1 MCATVLVLMH
11 ETIVIII
18 LKKLFG
24 TNRMGGGL
32 ELYALEYGSLAGCF
46 ENGNSCWFR
55 NAHDVSWLSL
65 EIKADERKL
74 VRAGLV
80 FWLVC

>member
-1 MCATVLVLMH
+1 MH

-46 ENGNSCWFR
+46 ENGNSC
-55 NAHDVSWLSL
+55 
-65 EIKADERKL
+65 
-74 VRAGLV
+74 
-80 FWLVC
+80 